1 MALIGSIS
9 TQGSLQG
16 MINEANGVLTGV
28 ISSTKLLG
36 GQVVGMRGLRGEKGE
51 KGDAGTT
58 DYAELSNKP
67 SIEDV
72 VLVGNKTFPELG
84 LVWLNNT
91 EIEEMLL

>member
-16 MINEANGVLTGV
+16 SINEANGVLTGV
-28 ISSTKLLG
+28 ISTTKLLG
-36 GQVVGMRGLRGEKGE
+36 GQVVGMRGLRGEKG
-51 KGDAGTT
+51 DAGTT
-58 DYAELSNKP
+58 VYSELSDKP